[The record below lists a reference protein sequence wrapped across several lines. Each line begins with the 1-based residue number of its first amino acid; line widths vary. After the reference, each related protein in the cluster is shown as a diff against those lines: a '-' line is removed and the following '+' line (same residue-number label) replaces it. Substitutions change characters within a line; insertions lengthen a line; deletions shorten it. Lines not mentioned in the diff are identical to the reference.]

1 MGNQATGACHS
12 ILWYFAVRMAL
23 HLQVKI
29 WKSLVIKSLQLSPIG
44 GLKQANI
51 ILLFT
56 QDEVNAAFWFATRAS
71 EMGLSS
77 ALGISYFVPQG
88 QSFFA

>member
-1 MGNQATGACHS
+1 M
-12 ILWYFAVRMAL
+12 AV

-44 GLKQANI
+44 GLKQAII

-56 QDEVNAAFWFATRAS
+56 QDEVNAAFWFATLAS

-77 ALGISYFVPQG
+77 ALRISYFVPQG

>member
-1 MGNQATGACHS
+1 
-12 ILWYFAVRMAL
+12 MAL

-29 WKSLVIKSLQLSPIG
+29 WKSLVIKSLQLSTIG
-44 GLKQANI
+44 GLKQAII

-56 QDEVNAAFWFATRAS
+56 QNEVNVAFWFGTRAS

-77 ALGISYFVPQG
+77 ALGISYFVLEG
-88 QSFFA
+88 QSFFACSVKDG